1 MARSNS
7 QIVLPVTGSGRN
19 IAEVLDGL
27 VREVAARSGWAGGDG
42 GTQLAMQLEQL
53 RLTSQTQADAVVQNT
68 QAILQNTIAKAA
80 AGGVSAGGIG
90 NIFSKVIG
98 SGLGLA
104 PLVSGLVKLFGR
116 GESEPATVLTP
127 YAKPASISFEGSIS
141 AGGAGEARTYQPAG
155 GGQQV
160 TIQVQAMDSRSFLDH
175 SEEIARA
182 VREAML
188 NSHALNDVVNDL

>member
-7 QIVLPVTGSGRN
+7 QIVLPVTGSGRS

-27 VREVAARSGWAGGDG
+27 VRDVAARSGWTGGDSG
-42 GTQLAMQLEQL
+42 GQLATQLEQL
-53 RLTSQTQADAVVQNT
+53 RLTSQAQADAVAQNT
-68 QAILQNTIAKAA
+68 QAILQNTIARAA
-80 AGGVSAGGIG
+80 GGGVSAGGIG

-98 SGLGLA
+98 SGLGLV

-116 GESEPATVLTP
+116 EESEPVTVLTP
-127 YAKPASISFEGSIS
+127 YTKPASISFEGSIS
-141 AGGAGEARTYQPAG
+141 ASGADEARKYQPDG
-155 GGQQV
+155 GGQHI